1 MAALVADVQYGL
13 SSHSNF
19 HENKSLIFVKLTD
32 SAQRAIEDFLR
43 NRNKTSQ
50 NPTIQFLGNE
60 GQLSFPSTQSSHGS
74 AGFTFSLSGNQD
86 IEGPQGGFEC
96 IQQTGPKSLESL
108 GALPCKMRI
117 QANDDVYETTR
128 HRMAVAEENN
138 KNKCTRVIKANGPD
152 IGRKVKVKAT
162 GRTIPSPSNSRH
174 RESTSIPTFGSQPRL
189 SSSSYKPAASNPPPA
204 RNQPEK
210 KVSDVM
216 RRPLKERLIHLLA
229 LRPYKKPEL
238 YDRINREGIKERER
252 SIMTTILKQV
262 AFMRDN
268 TYHLHR
274 YVWND
279 VQEDWPYYTEQEKAM
294 LKRRKPQN
302 LTPPGSSDGGS
313 SGSGQSPNSTHPG
326 SPPAITAPPP
336 SLSAKR
342 PGYYQGNDGLP
353 TKKQRVS
360 RCKKPEPNA
369 AVENGRTA
377 GGGGGGSSNSVSG
390 VPGGGAGGN
399 NSASGSGGGSGVVD
413 GWDQRQHQRD
423 RRGDYRPER
432 TANSDVLRGGGYGS
446 GKPCTTPTSDS
457 EETNR
462 TVVGHRDASVAIT
475 GSTSGSNASSNAA
488 SSHNSH
494 SSVAHS
500 NSLSG
505 SRYHHPAKTT
515 TTTTTTTTT
524 PAPAGTETIAI
535 AAVDFAARSMPNTVT
550 DTGNTASGYSGSS
563 NSVLADRR
571 DRSDRNDRGGRAGD
585 RDRDSKK
592 KNNGA
597 TSNTYNDLTGPD
609 YTGAGD
615 STVSTSTCSLDL
627 PESPKSSEYPDYLTY
642 YTTISS
648 AEQRRR
654 YKAEFN
660 ADYEEYRRLHAQVA
674 KVSKRFSQL
683 QERLKQEEASGNW
696 DEYQGI
702 RHQILY
708 EYNETKRDPVHKETK
723 RRFHYLHEK
732 LSHIKRLVLEYDTQ
746 NCGGSMMTASG
757 NNADGS
763 NEMKEMD
770 SLHY

>member
-1 MAALVADVQYGL
+1 MAALVAGVQYGL

-43 NRNKTSQ
+43 NRNKTNQ
-50 NPTIQFLGNE
+50 NPTIRFLGNK

-96 IQQTGPKSLESL
+96 IQQTGPKHLESL

-128 HRMAVAEENN
+128 HRISVAEENN
-138 KNKCTRVIKANGPD
+138 KNKCTRVIKPNGPD
-152 IGRKVKVKAT
+152 IGRTVKLKAT
-162 GRTIPSPSNSRH
+162 GRVIASPSNSRH
-174 RESTSIPTFGSQPRL
+174 RESASIPTSGSQPRL
-189 SSSSYKPAASNPPPA
+189 SSSYKPVASNPPAA

-210 KVSDVM
+210 KVSDIM

-238 YDRINREGIKERER
+238 YDRINREGIKDRER
-252 SIMTTILKQV
+252 TVMTTILKQV

-336 SLSAKR
+336 SLLNNKR

-353 TKKQRVS
+353 TKRPRIS
-360 RCKKPEPNA
+360 HYKKPEPNTGSSNTGD
-369 AVENGRTA
+369 NGRTA
-377 GGGGGGSSNSVSG
+377 VSGGNSNSVS
-390 VPGGGAGGN
+390 VVSGGAGGSSGN
-399 NSASGSGGGSGVVD
+399 GGSGGNGGGAVD

-432 TANSDVLRGGGYGS
+432 TANSDVLRGGSYGN
-446 GKPCTTPTSDS
+446 GKPCLTPTSDS
-457 EETNR
+457 EDAGHA
-462 TVVGHRDASVAIT
+462 GHRDGNVAGTGAS
-475 GSTSGSNASSNAA
+475 GNQASSNAA
-488 SSHNSH
+488 TGHNSH
-494 SSVAHS
+494 NSVAHS
-500 NSLSG
+500 NSLTGGRHHHVGKATTLSADGNAG
-505 SRYHHPAKTT
+505 SS
-515 TTTTTTTTT
+515 
-524 PAPAGTETIAI
+524 
-535 AAVDFAARSMPNTVT
+535 VDYMARSMPSA
-550 DTGNTASGYSGSS
+550 ASDGGSASSYSGSS
-563 NSVLADRR
+563 NGVLADRR
-571 DRSDRNDRGGRAGD
+571 DRSDRNDRGRAGD
-585 RDRDSKK
+585 RDRESRKR
-592 KNNGA
+592 NNGTA
-597 TSNTYNDLTGPD
+597 GNSYNDLSVTD
-609 YTGAGD
+609 Y
-615 STVSTSTCSLDL
+615 STNEDNTVTTTTCNLEL

-648 AEQRRR
+648 AEQRKR

-674 KVSKRFSQL
+674 KVSKRFTQL
-683 QERLKQEEASGNW
+683 QDRLKQEETSGNW
-696 DEYQGI
+696 DEYEEI
-702 RHQILY
+702 RRQILH

-746 NCGGSMMTASG
+746 NCTGSMMTTNS

-763 NEMKEMD
+763 NEIKEMD

>member
-1 MAALVADVQYGL
+1 MAALVAGVQYGL

-138 KNKCTRVIKANGPD
+138 KNKCTRVIKPNGPD
-152 IGRKVKVKAT
+152 IGRKVKVKTT

-174 RESTSIPTFGSQPRL
+174 RESTSIPTSGSQPRL
-189 SSSSYKPAASNPPPA
+189 SSSYKPAASNPPPA

-210 KVSDVM
+210 KISDIM

-238 YDRINREGIKERER
+238 YDRINREGIKDRER
-252 SIMTTILKQV
+252 NVMTTILKQV

-336 SLSAKR
+336 SLLSSKR

-353 TKKQRVS
+353 TKRPRIS
-360 RCKKPEPNA
+360 HYKKPEPNSGSSNA
-369 AVENGRTA
+369 GENGRTA
-377 GGGGGGSSNSVSG
+377 GSGGSSNNSVSSV
-390 VPGGGAGGN
+390 VPGGAGGS
-399 NSASGSGGGSGVVD
+399 SASGGSGGSSGGVVD
-413 GWDQRQHQRD
+413 SWDQRQHQRD

-432 TANSDVLRGGGYGS
+432 TANSDVLRGSSYSNG
-446 GKPCTTPTSDS
+446 GKPCLTPTSDS
-457 EETNR
+457 EETSQ
-462 TVVGHRDASVAIT
+462 TGHRDGSIAST
-475 GSTSGSNASSNAA
+475 GNTGNNGTNNTATG
-488 SSHNSH
+488 HNSH

-500 NSLSG
+500 NSLTS
-505 SRYHHPAKTT
+505 SRHHHNTGKTT
-515 TTTTTTTTT
+515 TMLGNDGNTS
-524 PAPAGTETIAI
+524 GTS
-535 AAVDFAARSMPNTVT
+535 VDYVARSMPSAVS
-550 DTGNTASGYSGSS
+550 DGGSAGSYSGSS
-563 NSVLADRR
+563 NGVLADRR
-571 DRSDRNDRGGRAGD
+571 DRSDRNERNDRSRGGD
-585 RDRDSKK
+585 RDRESRKR
-592 KNNGA
+592 NNGTGA
-597 TSNTYNDLTGPD
+597 NSYNDLSTSD
-609 YTGAGD
+609 YTANED
-615 STVSTSTCSLDL
+615 STVTTSTCSLDL

-674 KVSKRFSQL
+674 KVSKRFTQL
-683 QERLKQEEASGNW
+683 QDRLKQEEASGNW
-696 DEYQGI
+696 VEYEEI
-702 RHQILY
+702 RRQILH

-746 NCGGSMMTASG
+746 NCGGSMMTTTSS
-757 NNADGS
+757 NADGS

>member
-1 MAALVADVQYGL
+1 
-13 SSHSNF
+13 
-19 HENKSLIFVKLTD
+19 
-32 SAQRAIEDFLR
+32 
-43 NRNKTSQ
+43 
-50 NPTIQFLGNE
+50 
-60 GQLSFPSTQSSHGS
+60 
-74 AGFTFSLSGNQD
+74 
-86 IEGPQGGFEC
+86 
-96 IQQTGPKSLESL
+96 
-108 GALPCKMRI
+108 MRI

-152 IGRKVKVKAT
+152 IGRKVKVKAS
-162 GRTIPSPSNSRH
+162 GRPIPSPSNSRH
-174 RESTSIPTFGSQPRL
+174 RESTSIPSFGSQPRL
-189 SSSSYKPAASNPPPA
+189 SSSSYKPAASSNPPPA
-204 RNQPEK
+204 RNPPEK

-336 SLSAKR
+336 SLGAKR

-360 RCKKPEPNA
+360 HCKKPEPSSTSTG
-369 AVENGRTA
+369 ENGRTA
-377 GGGGGGSSNSVSG
+377 GGGSSNSVSG
-390 VPGGGAGGN
+390 APGGGGAGGGS
-399 NSASGSGGGSGVVD
+399 SASGSAGGGGSIGVVH

-432 TANSDVLRGGGYGS
+432 TANSDVLRGGGGGGGGSSGYGGGGGG
-446 GKPCTTPTSDS
+446 GKPCMTPTSDS
-457 EETNR
+457 EENSR
-462 TVVGHRDASVAIT
+462 IGHHRGDAVIASAGTTTSIGGNGIGNGGG
-475 GSTSGSNASSNAA
+475 GSSTT
-488 SSHNSH
+488 SHNSH

-500 NSLSG
+500 SSSSSG
-505 SRYHHPAKTT
+505 GRHHHGAGKTSAMAASTT
-515 TTTTTTTTT
+515 TTTVT
-524 PAPAGTETIAI
+524 ADGHRAAI
-535 AAVDFAARSMPNTVT
+535 AAVDYVARSSGAVT
-550 DTGNTASGYSGSS
+550 DGGGSAGSYSGSS
-563 NSVLADRR
+563 NGMDRR
-571 DRSDRNDRGGRAGD
+571 DRSDRGRGG
-585 RDRDSKK
+585 DRDSKK
-592 KNNGA
+592 RNTGSS
-597 TSNTYNDLTGPD
+597 SNSYNDLASTE
-609 YTGAGD
+609 D
-615 STVSTSTCSLDL
+615 STVTTSTCSLDL

-648 AEQRRR
+648 SEQRKR

-660 ADYEEYRRLHAQVA
+660 ADYEEYRRLHTQVA
-674 KVSKRFSQL
+674 KVSKRFTHL
-683 QERLKQEEASGNW
+683 QERLKQEEANGNW
-696 DEYQGI
+696 DEYQEI
-702 RHQILY
+702 RRQILY

-746 NCGGSMMTASG
+746 NCGGSMMTTSSAS
-757 NNADGS
+757 ADGS
-763 NEMKEMD
+763 NELKEMD

>member
-1 MAALVADVQYGL
+1 MAALVAGVQYGL

-138 KNKCTRVIKANGPD
+138 KNKCTRVIKPNRPD

-162 GRTIPSPSNSRH
+162 GRPIPSPSNSRH

-189 SSSSYKPAASNPPPA
+189 SSSTYKPAISNPPPA
-204 RNQPEK
+204 RSQPEK

-252 SIMTTILKQV
+252 SIMTMILKQV

-360 RCKKPEPNA
+360 RCKKPEPSSGSTNPG
-369 AVENGRTA
+369 ENGRTA
-377 GGGGGGSSNSVSG
+377 GSVGSSSSSNSVSG
-390 VPGGGAGGN
+390 APGGS
-399 NSASGSGGGSGVVD
+399 SASGSGGGSGVID
-413 GWDQRQHQRD
+413 GWDQRQHPRD

-457 EETNR
+457 EENNR
-462 TVVGHRDASVAIT
+462 TGHRDVAIIGT
-475 GSTSGSNASSNAA
+475 SSGSNATSNAT

-505 SRYHHPAKTT
+505 SRHHHVPKTT
-515 TTTTTTTTT
+515 
-524 PAPAGTETIAI
+524 AAGPDSITIAT
-535 AAVDFAARSMPNTVT
+535 DFAARSMPSAVT
-550 DTGNTASGYSGSS
+550 DGGSTGSSYSGSS
-563 NSVLADRR
+563 NGVLADRR
-571 DRSDRNDRGGRAGD
+571 DRSDRNDRGRGGD
-585 RDRDSKK
+585 KDRESKK
-592 KNNGA
+592 RNSG
-597 TSNTYNDLTGPD
+597 TSSSNSYNDLAGN
-609 YTGAGD
+609 GD
-615 STVSTSTCSLDL
+615 STVTTSTCNLDL

-660 ADYEEYRRLHAQVA
+660 ADYEEYRRLHTQVA

-683 QERLKQEEASGNW
+683 QDRLRQEEASGNW
-696 DEYQGI
+696 EEYQGI
-702 RHQILY
+702 RQQILY

-746 NCGGSMMTASG
+746 NCGGNMVTASG
-757 NNADGS
+757 NSADGS